1 MSIIINSD
9 KRTDQSVSPT
19 EFKLQYQYPLEK
31 GDYTLKYVYM
41 PFTISTINK
50 NNQSFLLNG
59 SLISLPIGDYLT
71 VESLRIVLETTLQS
85 VDVNFT
91 VTVIGNVLTI
101 TNTSNFT
108 LDFTDYDIARVL
120 GFQKRSYAPTLSQ
133 EGSGIVNLNPLTSIN
148 ILVNNRCD
156 IRDNGSL
163 AYTFRIPVIANKNSF
178 ITYEPN
184 MWLQTVNFTSDQHLL
199 TIRVCDDSF
208 RTVDTQGVNWWMVLK
223 RSE

>member
-59 SLISLPIGDYLT
+59 SVISLPIGDYLT

-91 VTVIGNVLTI
+91 VTVLGNVLTI

-108 LDFTDYDIARVL
+108 LDFTDYDIARVF
-120 GFQKRSYAPTLSQ
+120 GFQKRSYVPTLSQ

-184 MWLQTVNFTSDQHLL
+184 MWRQTVNFTSDQHLL

-208 RTVDTQGVNWWMVLK
+208 RTVDTQGVNWWMVLE